1 MRGCRKNI
9 NEQDKINRIIIPILK
24 DKEYENIL

>member
-9 NEQDKINRIIIPILK
+9 NEKDKINRIIIPILK

>member
-1 MRGCRKNI
+1 MRSCRKNK
-9 NEQDKINRIIIPILK
+9 EEKDKINRIIIPILK

>member
-9 NEQDKINRIIIPILK
+9 NEKDKINRIIIPILK
-24 DKEYENIL
+24 DKEYDNIL